1 MKYVPTYMGT
11 WLSHLSLKVL
21 DDIKKIYFLNNVI
34 SNLRLLQIACICDGI
49 IDKSQVVQLEGFDHL
64 EVTKL
69 APECQVFV

>member
-11 WLSHLSLKVL
+11 WLSSVFKSTGWY
-21 DDIKKIYFLNNVI
+21 KKIYFLNNVI

-49 IDKSQVVQLEGFDHL
+49 IDKSQVVQLEGFDHS